1 MRTCCKC
8 KETKPYSEFY
18 RNKTGYGTKC
28 KKCSIEDAT
37 MYQMRK
43 YIPSSEREHFC
54 HTCGVKIDKG
64 YKCETCK
71 AKTKLKLIKP
81 RFCKKCG
88 IEITKGK
95 ALCEI
100 CREENKKLYYK
111 KKNLTYL
118 EWARLRI
125 NSKISQGFDVRIT
138 REELAAKAEQTACCP
153 LCGVEFNYLDRKGTT
168 TATAPSLDRIDNE
181 HIVTNDNTWIV
192 CYQCNSTKRNR
203 TLQEFI
209 DYCTTISKYKQQSI

>member
-8 KETKPYSEFY
+8 KEVKPYSEFY
-18 RNKTGYGTKC
+18 KTKTGYGTKC
-28 KKCSIEDAT
+28 KRCSVEDAKI
-37 MYQMRK
+37 YQKHK
-43 YIPSSEREHFC
+43 YIPASEREHFC
-54 HTCGVKIDKG
+54 CICGKKISHG
-64 YKCETCK
+64 YKCEKCK
-71 AKTKLKLIKP
+71 ENRKIKQQKP
-81 RFCKKCG
+81 RFCRKCG
-88 IEITKGK
+88 IEISKGK
-95 ALCEI
+95 ILCEI

-138 REELAAKAEQTACCP
+138 KKELALKAEQTTHCP

-168 TATAPSLDRIDNE
+168 TATAPSLDRINNE
-181 HIVTNDNTWIV
+181 HIVTSDNTWIV

-209 DYCTTISKYKQQSI
+209 DYCTKVSKYKQQFI